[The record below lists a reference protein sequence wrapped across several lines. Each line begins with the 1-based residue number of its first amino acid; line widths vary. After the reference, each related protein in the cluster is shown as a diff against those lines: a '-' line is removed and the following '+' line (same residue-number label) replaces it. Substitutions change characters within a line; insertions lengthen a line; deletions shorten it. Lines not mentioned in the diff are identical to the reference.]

1 MSYTNPYGQP
11 QGIPQTIASK
21 IREALISEIIAING
35 YANHIAN
42 SNMQEVNA
50 VWEEIMEDEKKH
62 YNMFIDLIRKYD
74 LTEYQLFLKH
84 ENDSFIKE
92 PLQEYK
98 PEYNKQLI
106 LNNIREDI
114 KGESEAIILYEQL
127 ANELPYQDI
136 IDVIDFVITDEKEHT
151 EELTA
156 LLTIHDSIECDK
168 QC

>member
-1 MSYTNPYGQP
+1 MSYTNSSGQP

-35 YANHIAN
+35 YARHIAN
-42 SNMQEVNA
+42 SNMQEVND
-50 VWEEIMEDEKKH
+50 VWKEIMEDEKKH

-74 LTEYQLFLKH
+74 LTEYQLFLRHK
-84 ENDSFIKE
+84 NDGYIKGT
-92 PLQEYK
+92 LQEYK
-98 PEYNKQLI
+98 PDYDKQLI

-127 ANELPYQDI
+127 ANELPYQD
-136 IDVIDFVITDEKEHT
+136 VIEVLDFVISDEKEHT

-156 LLTIHDSIECDK
+156 LLTIHDSTECKK
-168 QC
+168 QH

>member
-1 MSYTNPYGQP
+1 MSYTNLTGQP

-42 SNMQEVNA
+42 SNMQEVNT
-50 VWEEIMEDEKKH
+50 VWKEIMEDEKKH

-74 LTEYQLFLKH
+74 LTEYHLFLKH
-84 ENDSFIKE
+84 ESDSYVKE
-92 PLQEYK
+92 LLQVYK
-98 PEYNKQLI
+98 SEYNRQLI

-127 ANELPYQDI
+127 ASELPYQDI
-136 IDVIDFVITDEKEHT
+136 IDVLDFVITDEKEHT

-156 LLTIHDSIECDK
+156 LLTIYDSIEYS
-168 QC
+168 

>member
-1 MSYTNPYGQP
+1 MSYTNSYGQP

-21 IREALISEIIAING
+21 IREALISEVIAING
-35 YANHIAN
+35 YASHIAN

-50 VWEEIMEDEKKH
+50 VWEEIIEDEKKH

-74 LTEYQLFLKH
+74 QTQYQLFLKH
-84 ENDSFIKE
+84 ENDSFIKK
-92 PLQEYK
+92 PIQEYK
-98 PEYNKQLI
+98 SEYSKQLI

-136 IDVIDFVITDEKEHT
+136 IDVLDFVIADEKEHT

-156 LLTIHDSIECDK
+156 LLTIHDYIECDK
-168 QC
+168 